1 MRRRAFSLLEG
12 LLVVAIVA
20 LLSAVAV
27 PRYSRFTAQQR
38 LESAT
43 RRVLLDLARTKRGA
57 QLASASRQM
66 SFFPGTESY
75 SQTGV
80 ADMNHPGETATV
92 RLDEEP
98 YGAELVS
105 ALFGGDSVVVFNA
118 YGTPDSG
125 GTIVIRVGAL
135 QQTITV
141 DGPTG
146 RFSKLLTLVE

>member
-1 MRRRAFSLLEG
+1 MRRQAFSLLEG
-12 LLVVAIVA
+12 LLVVAIVS
-20 LLSAVAV
+20 LLSAVAL

-43 RRVLLDLARTKRGA
+43 RRVLLDLANTRRGA
-57 QLASASRQM
+57 QLVSASRQI
-66 SFFPGTESY
+66 SFSPATESY
-75 SQTGV
+75 TQAGV
-80 ADMNHPGETATV
+80 TDMNHPGQVATV
-92 RLDEEP
+92 RLDAEP

-105 ALFGGDSVVVFNA
+105 ALFGGDSVLVFNA
-118 YGTPDSG
+118 YGSPDSG

-146 RFSKLLTLVE
+146 RFSKLMAVVE